1 MKCVLC
7 EKKKLTSITN
17 TYRWIFKKLTLKNM
31 NTKKKIKFI
40 GGLNLNPPFSKYLD
54 NNFFD
59 ITIRNPQTRD

>member
-1 MKCVLC
+1 
-7 EKKKLTSITN
+7 
-17 TYRWIFKKLTLKNM
+17 M

-59 ITIRNPQTRD
+59 IKIRSPQTRD